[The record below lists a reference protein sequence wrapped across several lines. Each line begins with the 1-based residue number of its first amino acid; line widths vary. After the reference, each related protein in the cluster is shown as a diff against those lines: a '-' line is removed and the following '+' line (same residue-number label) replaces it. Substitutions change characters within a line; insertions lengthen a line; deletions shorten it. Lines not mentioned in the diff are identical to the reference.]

1 MKLERLQNGVS
12 GRDFWLCVASL
23 GARFICKLHLVPFG
37 LDGGICLVVL
47 VVLVCRRTYRP
58 DTAETELSLQI
69 TRVFQTPVQSI
80 SETLCFSICKMGL
93 IICFLSDD
101 GKFLSS

>member
-12 GRDFWLCVASL
+12 GRDFWQCAAYL
-23 GARFICKLHLVPFG
+23 GVCFIYKLHLVPFG

-47 VVLVCRRTYRP
+47 VVLVYRRTYRP

-69 TRVFQTPVQSI
+69 NRVFQTLAQSI
-80 SETLCFSICKMGL
+80 SETLCFSICKIGL
-93 IICFLSDD
+93 IICFLSND